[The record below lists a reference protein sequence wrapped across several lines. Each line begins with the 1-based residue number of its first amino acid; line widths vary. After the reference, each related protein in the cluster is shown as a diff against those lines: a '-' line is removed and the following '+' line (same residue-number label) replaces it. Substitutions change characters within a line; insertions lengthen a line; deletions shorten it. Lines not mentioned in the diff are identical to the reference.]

1 MNRKKWTT
9 ITIISL
15 IVFALEIV
23 SVFVFILPSKNINDV
38 FKALEEGNSKKAE
51 AALDKLSD
59 KNEDKVEEL
68 MDDFATYQ
76 CNQYAQ
82 GAIDYNKLHQIL
94 QSIDDMDDYYGFSRE
109 FHTYAASKEI
119 IKICDL
125 AYEENNANGKSSI
138 FYEYQTQVTD
148 IYYDINE
155 RTYIDEELKK
165 FIDEKYDSY
174 LAGTMSFDEISEYMD
189 VASYV
194 LPGDASYYAIDLQ
207 MQLSLI
213 EDYQEK
219 YDIAKK
225 YYDDMK
231 YFETIEE
238 CDNAAVPESDVTGFY
253 DKFKTLRQDAY
264 DAGKTYYVKE
274 AENLANANDYEGA
287 RDIIN
292 SIKEVYGDEVDTS
305 ELEALVVAPWME
317 VYAKY
322 MKNMEKNLKRQAAKG
337 VKIGECD
344 DSTLINVDDYMPDK
358 MYLYDFDNDGIPEM
372 LLTNGSYAFIVGY
385 NGERAVLTGFV
396 QAATFCDAP
405 YLITIPTAMPE
416 GYIGYA
422 LIKLENCKWSV
433 EEYYYAA
440 EDGSKY
446 IVNGSEVDYDT
457 CNAEHDKIATYE
469 NKDIEIDYG
478 DYVENYEEVIY
489 GYK

>member
-238 CDNAAVPESDVTGFY
+238 CDNAAVP
-253 DKFKTLRQDAY
+253 A
-264 DAGKTYYVKE
+264 
-274 AENLANANDYEGA
+274 
-287 RDIIN
+287 
-292 SIKEVYGDEVDTS
+292 
-305 ELEALVVAPWME
+305 
-317 VYAKY
+317 
-322 MKNMEKNLKRQAAKG
+322 
-337 VKIGECD
+337 
-344 DSTLINVDDYMPDK
+344 
-358 MYLYDFDNDGIPEM
+358 
-372 LLTNGSYAFIVGY
+372 SYASCLK
-385 NGERAVLTGFV
+385 VLN
-396 QAATFCDAP
+396 
-405 YLITIPTAMPE
+405 L
-416 GYIGYA
+416 
-422 LIKLENCKWSV
+422 S
-433 EEYYYAA
+433 
-440 EDGSKY
+440 
-446 IVNGSEVDYDT
+446 
-457 CNAEHDKIATYE
+457 
-469 NKDIEIDYG
+469 
-478 DYVENYEEVIY
+478 
-489 GYK
+489 